1 MNLKRVFLVFIILM
15 LGATFVYADN
25 TVNSYEIQLKT
36 EDNVVQIGENVDV
49 ELWLKNVELDVENGE
64 NDEYGLYGLMCN
76 LEYDTDV
83 LELNTIT
90 GAEDWATPVQVDS
103 MISVYRK
110 DMLTAANTEQKVITL
125 QFTVKDNLDEK
136 NTEIKVTDI
145 EASDGEKNLQAENV
159 ELVLEFSE
167 NGELEEN
174 IIDNET
180 TPNFM
185 TNVYIIVA
193 VASILIVIMLVL
205 LIVVVAKKNKK
216 ARRK

>member
-145 EASDGEKNLQAENV
+145 EASDGEKNLQAKNV